1 MSILFNLTW
10 DIIPGTEQEY
20 SDFISTTFLNEATAM
35 GLEPVGAY
43 YVEVGFGPRV
53 IGVHSCSSAQELAGI
68 LSTQRFKDLMLKLK
82 ALVYNV
88 RSSVLEPTGAVKNVK
103 YTIQKGVWKF
113 NQYYDLRPGKKE
125 EYSDFVLNAHLPVMK
140 KIDYVEVTGGWN
152 VILGGVSEIIAE
164 FTFQD
169 PVDIGRLLNND
180 EFRKI
185 TLKLKTD
192 YVWNYQSRIL
202 RCTERFDEPKWF
214 RL

>member
-10 DIIPGTEQEY
+10 DIIPGSEQEY
-20 SDFISTTFLNEATAM
+20 SDFIASTFIPEATAM
-35 GLEPVGAY
+35 GLEPVGGY

-53 IGVHSCSSAQELAGI
+53 IGVHSCSSTQELASI
-68 LSTQRFKDLMLKLK
+68 LPTQRFKDLILKLK
-82 ALVYNV
+82 RLVYNF

-103 YTIQKGVWKF
+103 YTIQRGVWKL

-125 EYSDFVLNAHLPVMK
+125 EYRDFILNTHLPVMD

-164 FTFQD
+164 FTFKD